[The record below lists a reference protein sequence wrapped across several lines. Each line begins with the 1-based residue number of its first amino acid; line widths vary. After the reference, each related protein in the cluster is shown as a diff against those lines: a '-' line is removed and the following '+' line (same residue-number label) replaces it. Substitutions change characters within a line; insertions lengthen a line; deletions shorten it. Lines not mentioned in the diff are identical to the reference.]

1 MGRKIL
7 MVLLITMLVF
17 SFNKTVQAG
26 NITTDGGSISV
37 PVTYTVENTSFVIT
51 VPTTINADVKE
62 TSFAIGASKVNIKP
76 EQYIEVFIT
85 EGCDKDGK
93 VKLMRQNEAPGTEVS
108 YLEST
113 LSIKGK
119 NIKDNSF
126 RVGYFKD
133 GSDSTKNLDG
143 AVTMSGLNVTAS
155 TKAGVYRGNICFT
168 VELRDGANE

>member
-1 MGRKIL
+1 
-7 MVLLITMLVF
+7 
-17 SFNKTVQAG
+17 
-26 NITTDGGSISV
+26 
-37 PVTYTVENTSFVIT
+37 
-51 VPTTINADVKE
+51 VKE

-93 VKLMRQNEAPGTEVS
+93 VKLMRQNEAPGTEVN